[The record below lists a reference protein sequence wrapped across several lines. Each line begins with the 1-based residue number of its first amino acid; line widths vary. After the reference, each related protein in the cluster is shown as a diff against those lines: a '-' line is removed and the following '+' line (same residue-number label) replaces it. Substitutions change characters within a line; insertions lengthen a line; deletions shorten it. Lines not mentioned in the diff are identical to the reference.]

1 MKKNNDSFVYTNLQ
15 VYRFILNILYLGQY
29 KKRFLSITN
38 NIDIHSDKKII
49 ELCFGDTY
57 IANWCYHNNI
67 EWLGIDINDRFIS
80 TAKKTI
86 IVSKKNIL
94 MKKFYCLIMIW

>member
-1 MKKNNDSFVYTNLQ
+1 MVLIKYSLS
-15 VYRFILNILYLGQY
+15 RQY

-67 EWLGIDINDRFIS
+67 EWL
-80 TAKKTI
+80 
-86 IVSKKNIL
+86 V
-94 MKKFYCLIMIW
+94 